1 MCVLVNARQK
11 WEFVSHVV
19 CVISIKIE
27 RQLITFGIVLTPA
40 HWDIPNMRSIK
51 KIKIEEYENC
61 KSMWFVMFGKPLY
74 ARWVMLLEKSA
85 GKGKILL

>member
-40 HWDIPNMRSIK
+40 HWDLPNMRSIK

-61 KSMWFVMFGKPLY
+61 KSMWSVMFGKPLY